1 MRKKSLKFRLLI
13 PKIFKMLDNL
23 ISTDPL
29 LLNYINDPSEV
40 QFFEQELAFPLSNR
54 KKIRLIQ
61 KIIKRSKKQLTAE
74 NYAGYPVGLE
84 KILERMN
91 FPESGEPDNNAF
103 FSQHDDI
110 RDFVMKSLK
119 SATKDLKICMFT
131 ISDDPI
137 AETVAGCHKQGINVR
152 IITDDGKVFDKG
164 SDIYSLSRM
173 GIKIKMDTYRSLMHH
188 KFVIIDNQKLLTGSY
203 NWTRTGSDFNNENVL
218 ITDNNRIVKAYKKE
232 FKRLWEEMKPLP
244 K

>member
-1 MRKKSLKFRLLI
+1 MRKKSPKFPLLI
-13 PKIFKMLDNL
+13 VKIFNMIDNF
-23 ISTDPL
+23 ISTDSF
-29 LLNYINDPSEV
+29 LLNYISDPSEV
-40 QFFEQELAFPLSNR
+40 QFFEQELSLPVSNR

-61 KIIKRSKKQLTAE
+61 KIIQCSKKQLTAE
-74 NYAGYPVGLE
+74 NHAGYPEWLE
-84 KILERMN
+84 KILEMME
-91 FPESGEPDNNAF
+91 FVGSGEAGNNAF

-110 RDFVMKSLK
+110 RNFVMKSLK
-119 SATKDLKICMFT
+119 SAKKDLKICMFT

-203 NWTRTGSDFNNENVL
+203 NWTKTGSDFNNENVL

-232 FKRLWEEMKPLP
+232 FKRLWSEMKPLP
-244 K
+244 Q